1 MLWERLVRRKR
12 LDVSCQ
18 WMNQKKCCF
27 TPNYGTIQALFVTN
41 PLFPVRPG
49 TEFHTKNEDGITP
62 DLAHNECMVFEY
74 LTVLISIV
82 VGLSVTSFLTNVVR
96 IIHVRG
102 KVTVSWVQLLWS
114 TTILIW
120 TIAFWWF
127 TFVLANQT
135 QWTFPLF
142 GFLLAYSTL
151 LFFLMALLFP
161 EGVPA
166 DHDYRS
172 QFMRNRVW
180 FFGVFLVFFCV
191 DLIDYLVKLDKDLS
205 IIGQLPYA
213 AFVGSLIVL
222 SLFALRTDN
231 LVFHRVFAV
240 YAVLV
245 VLVMSITTLIPL
257 AN

>member
-1 MLWERLVRRKR
+1 
-12 LDVSCQ
+12 
-18 WMNQKKCCF
+18 
-27 TPNYGTIQALFVTN
+27 
-41 PLFPVRPG
+41 
-49 TEFHTKNEDGITP
+49 
-62 DLAHNECMVFEY
+62 MVFEY
-74 LTVLISIV
+74 LTVLISVV
-82 VGLSVTSFLTNVVR
+82 VGLSVTSFLTNIVR

-102 KVTVSWVQLLWS
+102 NVTISWLQLLWS
-114 TTILIW
+114 ITILIW

-127 TFVLANQT
+127 TFVLAKQP

-142 GFLLAYSTL
+142 VFLLAYSTL

-166 DHDYRS
+166 DHNYQA

-180 FFGVFLVFFCV
+180 FFGVMLLFLCV
-191 DLIDYLVKLDKDLS
+191 DLTDYIIKLDKDLS
-205 IIGQLPYA
+205 IISQFPYA

-240 YAVLV
+240 YSVLA
-245 VLVMSITTLIPL
+245 LLAMSVTTLVPL
-257 AN
+257 AS

>member
-1 MLWERLVRRKR
+1 
-12 LDVSCQ
+12 
-18 WMNQKKCCF
+18 
-27 TPNYGTIQALFVTN
+27 
-41 PLFPVRPG
+41 
-49 TEFHTKNEDGITP
+49 
-62 DLAHNECMVFEY
+62 MVFEY
-74 LTVLISIV
+74 LTVLISV
-82 VGLSVTSFLTNVVR
+82 VIGLSVTSFLTNIAR
-96 IIHVRG
+96 IIHVRDD
-102 KVTVSWVQLLWS
+102 VTISWVQLLWS
-114 TTILIW
+114 IAILIW

-127 TFVLANQT
+127 TFVLAEQS

-142 GFLLAYSTL
+142 VFLLAYSIL

-166 DHDYRS
+166 DHNYQA

-180 FFGVFLVFFCV
+180 FFAVLMLFLCIDLV
-191 DLIDYLVKLDKDLS
+191 DYIVKLEKNLS

-240 YAVLV
+240 YSVIAVLV
-245 VLVMSITTLIPL
+245 VSATTLVPL
-257 AN
+257 TN

>member
-1 MLWERLVRRKR
+1 
-12 LDVSCQ
+12 
-18 WMNQKKCCF
+18 
-27 TPNYGTIQALFVTN
+27 
-41 PLFPVRPG
+41 
-49 TEFHTKNEDGITP
+49 
-62 DLAHNECMVFEY
+62 MVFEY

-180 FFGVFLVFFCV
+180 FFGVFLVFLCV

-240 YAVLV
+240 YSVLAL
-245 VLVMSITTLIPL
+245 LVMSVTTLVPL
-257 AN
+257 AS